1 MENRSEIEA
10 FLRSE
15 GWSRKEIRKFFK
27 SFRLED
33 KLKNGNR
40 EKARKEALKFLSASS
55 EES

>member
-15 GWSRKEIRKFFK
+15 GWSREEIRKFFK

-40 EKARKEALKFLSASS
+40 EKARKETLKFLSASS
-55 EES
+55 EEK